1 MCGEEWL
8 YKGQHW
14 ILVKCS
20 LDEEIMAYFTITSVY
35 FLREGDSLCS
45 ERGRGRCYLSESPR
59 RESRSRISPAE
70 EDRHLSVGLLN
81 LNLAGV

>member
-35 FLREGDSLCS
+35 LLREGDSLC
-45 ERGRGRCYLSESPR
+45 
-59 RESRSRISPAE
+59 
-70 EDRHLSVGLLN
+70 
-81 LNLAGV
+81 